1 MAADQALHDLSQ
13 EVSELSRILTNV
25 QMDRDAYQMYARHL
39 FWMLRAEGYEILR
52 FDDYIEANNI
62 PHPSRQP

>member
-1 MAADQALHDLSQ
+1 MSTDQALHDLSQ

-25 QMDRDAYQMYARHL
+25 QMDRDAYKAYAYY
-39 FWMLRAEGYEILR
+39 LRKRMSEVPVVWTFDEFILAE
-52 FDDYIEANNI
+52 NI